1 MGGLSIL
8 WEEVNNPS
16 ETMIISAIL
25 GGFLMLFT
33 PRKKCFHLILVFHI
47 FLYV

>member
-8 WEEVNNPS
+8 WEGVNNPS

-25 GGFLMLFT
+25 GGFLMVVN
-33 PRKKCFHLILVFHI
+33 PGKDVFI
-47 FLYV
+47 